1 MPSGQKGRVDMEEK
15 RGPLSPSEWRVMA
28 CLWTGPKTL
37 MELVHLL
44 KDSAGWAKSTVTTM
58 VRRMEEKGL
67 IDYETSGRAK
77 VFRAALAREDAAA
90 VEADSLLERAF
101 HGSVGL
107 LVSSLVDRSSL
118 SKADIDE
125 LYAILD
131 KAGEESK

>member
-1 MPSGQKGRVDMEEK
+1 
-15 RGPLSPSEWRVMA
+15 
-28 CLWTGPKTL
+28 
-37 MELVHLL
+37 MELVRAL

-67 IDYETSGRAK
+67 IDYETEGRAK

-90 VEADSLLERAF
+90 AETDSLLARAF

-118 SKADIDE
+118 TRADIDD
-125 LYAILD
+125 LYTILN
-131 KAGEESK
+131 KAEEESK

>member
-1 MPSGQKGRVDMEEK
+1 MEDK
-15 RGPLSPSEWRVMA
+15 RSLTPGEWRVME

-37 MELVHLL
+37 MELVRAL
-44 KDSAGWAKSTVTTM
+44 KDSTGWAKSTVTTM

-67 IDYETSGRAK
+67 IDYEVEGRAK

-90 VEADSLLERAF
+90 EEAGSLLERAF

-107 LVSSLVDRSSL
+107 LVSSLVERSSL
-118 SKADIDE
+118 SRAEIDE

-131 KAGEESK
+131 RAEEGSK

>member
-1 MPSGQKGRVDMEEK
+1 MED
-15 RGPLSPSEWRVMA
+15 RRDTLSPSEWRVME

-37 MELVHLL
+37 MELVRAL

-67 IDYETSGRAK
+67 IDYETEGRAK

-90 VEADSLLERAF
+90 AETDSLLARAF

-118 SKADIDE
+118 TRADIDA
-125 LYAILD
+125 LYTILN
-131 KAGEESK
+131 KAEEESK

>member
-1 MPSGQKGRVDMEEK
+1 MED
-15 RGPLSPSEWRVMA
+15 RRDTLSPSEWRVME

-37 MELVHLL
+37 MELVRAL

-67 IDYETSGRAK
+67 IDYETEGRAK

-90 VEADSLLERAF
+90 AETDSLLARAF

-118 SKADIDE
+118 TRADIDE
-125 LYAILD
+125 LYEILD
-131 KAGEESK
+131 RAEWEAK

>member
-1 MPSGQKGRVDMEEK
+1 MDDK
-15 RGPLSPSEWRVMA
+15 RGPLSPSEWRVME

-37 MELVHLL
+37 MELVRAL
-44 KDSAGWAKSTVTTM
+44 KDSADWAKSTVTTM

-90 VEADSLLERAF
+90 VETDSLLERAF

-107 LVSSLVDRSSL
+107 LVSCLVDRSSL

-131 KAGEESK
+131 RAEEEAK